1 VFGALSLL
9 FCRFVSKE
17 FFRYAFDPDNRIN
30 NTSCGGRWPAEEV
43 KMKPGLFLAI
53 SIVLLAVWVG
63 SIAMLHIS
71 SLMVHLL
78 LLLAVLF
85 LAGHLVE
92 GTTTT

>member
-1 VFGALSLL
+1 VFAGS
-9 FCRFVSKE
+9 
-17 FFRYAFDPDNRIN
+17 
-30 NTSCGGRWPAEEV
+30 TEEV

-53 SIVLLAVWVG
+53 SVVLMAVWLG
-63 SIAMLHIS
+63 SIAMLHVS

>member
-1 VFGALSLL
+1 
-9 FCRFVSKE
+9 
-17 FFRYAFDPDNRIN
+17 
-30 NTSCGGRWPAEEV
+30 
-43 KMKPGLFLAI
+43 MKPGLFLVI
-53 SIVLLAVWVG
+53 SVVLMAVWLG
-63 SIAMLHIS
+63 SIAMLHVS

>member
-1 VFGALSLL
+1 
-9 FCRFVSKE
+9 
-17 FFRYAFDPDNRIN
+17 
-30 NTSCGGRWPAEEV
+30 
-43 KMKPGLFLAI
+43 MKPGIFLAI
-53 SIVLLAVWVG
+53 SVVLMAVWLG
-63 SIAMLHIS
+63 SVAMLQVS